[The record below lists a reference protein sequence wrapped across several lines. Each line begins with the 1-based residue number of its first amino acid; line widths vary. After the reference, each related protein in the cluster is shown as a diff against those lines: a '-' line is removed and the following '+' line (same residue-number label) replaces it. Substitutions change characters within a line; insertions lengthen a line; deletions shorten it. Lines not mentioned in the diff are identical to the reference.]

1 MAFIQIKDLR
11 LSLSYTFTENF
22 CSSVGI
28 ILLFITSLCPV
39 IIWRLYSV
47 KIKSTNPL
55 PDLNDEM
62 EAEHIRYIY
71 GSLDI
76 DKIKRSVYTKSKHKA
91 FMKRYGAL
99 IEDIKL
105 RKLGKNITILT
116 GILPLI
122 RALMISTTVVYLCEN
137 PIFSIIVFN

>member
-1 MAFIQIKDLR
+1 
-11 LSLSYTFTENF
+11 
-22 CSSVGI
+22 
-28 ILLFITSLCPV
+28 
-39 IIWRLYSV
+39 
-47 KIKSTNPL
+47 
-55 PDLNDEM
+55 M

-99 IEDIKL
+99 IEDVKL

-116 GILPLI
+116 GILPIL